1 MKKLFFAAICAAAF
15 TACQNNSKTADTAN
29 NSAAVANQ
37 ANSSENSAIADPDA
51 PKVQVEKAVYE
62 FGEIKQGEK
71 VSYTFKFKNI
81 GKTPLIIT
89 NASATCGCTQPE
101 YPKEPIKPGDEGTIN
116 VTFNSAGKEGLQ
128 DKVVTITSNANPAF
142 EQLHLVGNVKK

>member
-1 MKKLFFAAICAAAF
+1 MKKLFLIACCAVAF
-15 TACQNNSKTADTAN
+15 TACQNNSKTNGT
-29 NSAAVANQ
+29 SETAAVANP
-37 ANSSENSAIADPDA
+37 SSGTENTAIADPDA
-51 PKVQVEKAVYE
+51 PKVEVEKAVYE

-71 VSYTFKFKNI
+71 VSYTFKFKNV

-101 YPKEPIKPGDEGTIN
+101 YQKEPIKPGEEGTIH

>member
-1 MKKLFFAAICAAAF
+1 MKKLFLIAFCAAALC
-15 TACQNNSKTADTAN
+15 ACQNNQKTTEASAN
-29 NSAAVANQ
+29 TAVANQ
-37 ANSSENSAIADPDA
+37 EANAQNSAISDPDA
-51 PKVQVEKAVYE
+51 PKVEVEKAVYE

-71 VSYTFKFKNI
+71 VSYTFKFKNA

-89 NASATCGCTQPE
+89 NATATCGCTQPE
-101 YPKEPIKPGDEGTIN
+101 YPTEPIKPGDEGTIK

>member
-1 MKKLFFAAICAAAF
+1 MKKLFLIACCAAAF
-15 TACQNNSKTADTAN
+15 TACQNNSKTNGT
-29 NSAAVANQ
+29 SETAAVANP
-37 ANSSENSAIADPDA
+37 SSSTENTAIADPDA
-51 PKVQVEKAVYE
+51 PKVEVEKAVYE

-101 YPKEPIKPGDEGTIN
+101 YQKEPIKPGEEGTIQ